1 MVVLIK
7 ILAMT
12 ATTAPI
18 VKDQEFVS
26 FGLVESA
33 SVNSISD
40 FTPSKL
46 IVNRV
51 NASMDKEDFV
61 NTFICH
67 LIFYSFFCFSLVL
80 HILID
85 LGLGSFV
92 KNKFVQLIGFGKKHA
107 FERSPVFA

>member
-1 MVVLIK
+1 
-7 ILAMT
+7 MT
-12 ATTAPI
+12 ATSAPI
-18 VKDQEFVS
+18 VKDQDLVS

-46 IVNRV
+46 IVNKV

-67 LIFYSFFCFSLVL
+67 LIFYSVFCFALVL

-85 LGLGSFV
+85 LGLGSFI
-92 KNKFVQLIGFGKKHA
+92 KNKFFELMELGKKNIFEKSPA
-107 FERSPVFA
+107 FAWLDNEN

>member
-1 MVVLIK
+1 
-7 ILAMT
+7 MT
-12 ATTAPI
+12 AISAPI
-18 VKDQEFVS
+18 VKDQDLVS

-46 IVNRV
+46 IVNKV

-67 LIFYSFFCFSLVL
+67 LIFYSVFCFALVL

-85 LGLGSFV
+85 LGLGSFI
-92 KNKFVQLIGFGKKHA
+92 KNKFFELMELGKKNIFEKSPA
-107 FERSPVFA
+107 FA

>member
-1 MVVLIK
+1 
-7 ILAMT
+7 MT
-12 ATTAPI
+12 ATSSPI

-80 HILID
+80 HIFID

-92 KNKFVQLIGFGKKHA
+92 KNKFVQLIGFGKNRA
-107 FERSPVFA
+107 FEKSPVFA

>member
-1 MVVLIK
+1 MVLIK

-12 ATTAPI
+12 ATSAP
-18 VKDQEFVS
+18 VLKDQEFVS

-40 FTPSKL
+40 FTQSKL
-46 IVNRV
+46 IENRLT
-51 NASMDKEDFV
+51 ASIDRDDDFV

-67 LIFYSFFCFSLVL
+67 LIFYSVFCVSLGL

-92 KNKFVQLIGFGKKHA
+92 KNKFFQLIGIGKKRA
-107 FERSPVFA
+107 FEKSPVFA

>member
-1 MVVLIK
+1 MP
-7 ILAMT
+7 
-12 ATTAPI
+12 ATSAPI

-33 SVNSISD
+33 SVNSISE
-40 FTPSKL
+40 FTPSNS
-46 IVNRV
+46 IVNKV
-51 NASMDKEDFV
+51 TAPIDKEDFV

-67 LIFYSFFCFSLVL
+67 LIFYFVFCFSLAL

-92 KNKFVQLIGFGKKHA
+92 KNKFVQLIDFGKKRA
-107 FERSPVFA
+107 FEKSPVFA

>member
-1 MVVLIK
+1 
-7 ILAMT
+7 MT
-12 ATTAPI
+12 AIAAPAL
-18 VKDQEFVS
+18 KDKKLGS

-46 IVNRV
+46 VVNRV
-51 NASMDKEDFV
+51 TASMDKEDFV

-92 KNKFVQLIGFGKKHA
+92 KNKFVQLIGFGKKRSY
-107 FERSPVFA
+107 EKSPVFA